1 MELDS
6 APRHPIRVVAQ
17 RTGLTTATIRA
28 WERRY
33 EAVVPGRSDGGQ
45 RLYSDRDVARLKTLR
60 ALTEMGRSISSVAAL
75 PVEDAAALLE
85 EDQAVAAAAPTP
97 EDAPDSWT
105 DQAYTRLRA
114 LDDAGLDRTLRRA
127 LAQLGAQRFLQGVA
141 ATLLRR
147 VGAGWEASEVT
158 VAQEH
163 LGSAVLERILAEV
176 ADRAGGGDDG
186 ERLVVATLPGERH
199 ALGAR
204 LVAAAAA
211 LEGWRVS
218 YLGTDLPP
226 AEIAHAAAT
235 LGARAVAIS
244 VVAGDHVDAAV
255 RDLATL
261 RAELDA
267 DIDVLVG
274 GRAAAALDA
283 RRLPTGIVLLGELED
298 FRGHLLTTR

>member
-17 RTGLTTATIRA
+17 RTGLTTSTIRA

-33 EAVVPGRSDGGQ
+33 EAVAPGRSDGGQ

-75 PVEDAAALLE
+75 PGQDAAALLE
-85 EDQAVAAAAPTP
+85 EDRAVAAASTHALTP
-97 EDAPDSWT
+97 EDAPASWT
-105 DQAYTRLRA
+105 DQAYARLRA

-127 LAQLGAQRFLQGVA
+127 LATLGAQRFLQGVA
-141 ATLLRR
+141 AALLHR
-147 VGAGWEASEVT
+147 VGTGWEASEVT

-176 ADRAGGGDDG
+176 ADRSGAGDDG
-186 ERLVVATLPGERH
+186 DRLVVATLPGERH

-211 LEGWRVS
+211 LDGWRIS

-226 AEIAHAAAT
+226 AEIARAAET

-244 VVAGDHVDAAV
+244 VVGHDLVDAAA
-255 RDLATL
+255 RDLAAL

-267 DIDVLVG
+267 GIEILVG
-274 GRAAAALDA
+274 GRAAGALDA
-283 RRLPTGIVLLGELED
+283 RSLPTGIVLLGELED
-298 FRGHLLTTR
+298 FRLLP